1 MIHVVI
7 FDGDS
12 LMQDL
17 PKVLVIILA
26 MCFSSVVLSAGKAP
40 DFELEGLSGKVK
52 LSEYKGKVVYL
63 DFWASWCGPCRK
75 SFPWLND
82 MQARLK
88 KKGFR
93 VIAVNLDTQRADAD
107 KFLSELKPNFD
118 IAFDPPGKVAGL
130 YELQGMPSA
139 YLIDRNG
146 ELHSAHM
153 GFRDKDIPLLEREIE
168 ALLKRSKTMK

>member
-1 MIHVVI
+1 
-7 FDGDS
+7 
-12 LMQDL
+12 MQNL
-17 PKVLVIILA
+17 SKIALVFLAIL
-26 MCFSSVVLSAGKAP
+26 FSSTVFSADTVP
-40 DFELEGLSGKVK
+40 DFELEGLNGKVK

-75 SFPWLND
+75 SFPWLNE
-82 MQARLK
+82 MQTRLK

-93 VIAVNLDTQRADAD
+93 VIAVNLDTKRTDAD
-107 KFLSELKPNFD
+107 KFISELKPNFD
-118 IAFDPPGKVAGL
+118 IAFDPAGNVAEM

-146 ELHSAHM
+146 KLHSAHM

-168 ALLKRSKTMK
+168 ALLNYSNTMK